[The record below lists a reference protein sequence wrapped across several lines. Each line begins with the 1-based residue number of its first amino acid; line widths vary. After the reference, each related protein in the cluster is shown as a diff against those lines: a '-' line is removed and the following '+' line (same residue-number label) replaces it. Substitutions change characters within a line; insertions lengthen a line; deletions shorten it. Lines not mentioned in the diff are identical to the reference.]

1 MSTNACECPRACCL
15 SLSASAHQ
23 HRAPFIYPRR
33 LPHGRDQ
40 AEVLGEATDWNR
52 AAVEALRRG
61 QHEEVL
67 QHQDHIIDR
76 LDKTHDGTLYRREKK
91 TLVLATEAII
101 ERGNKDREEKHQQ
114 VLAQLA
120 AAEIRR
126 EEEAAQLKLDLRE
139 HEQRMYKMME
149 EQQQE
154 EIQERAAHE
163 EVLTRLV
170 KKIER
175 ALEELTSSHSELR
188 AVTPANRDLAT

>member
-1 MSTNACECPRACCL
+1 
-15 SLSASAHQ
+15 
-23 HRAPFIYPRR
+23 
-33 LPHGRDQ
+33 
-40 AEVLGEATDWNR
+40 
-52 AAVEALRRG
+52 
-61 QHEEVL
+61 
-67 QHQDHIIDR
+67 
-76 LDKTHDGTLYRREKK
+76 LDKTHGGTLYRREEK

-175 ALEELTSSHSELR
+175 ALEELTSARSELR
-188 AVTPANRDLAT
+188 AVTSANGDLAT